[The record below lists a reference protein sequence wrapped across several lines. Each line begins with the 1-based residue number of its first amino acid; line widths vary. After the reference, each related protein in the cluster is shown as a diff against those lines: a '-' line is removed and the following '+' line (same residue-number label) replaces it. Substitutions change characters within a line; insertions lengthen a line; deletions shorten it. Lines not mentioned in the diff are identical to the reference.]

1 MTVSPGP
8 IRVLHAD
15 RFHHGIVI
23 TFADGTSIVYSP
35 EFLYKHRTTEG
46 NRDITNEPV
55 AAL

>member
-1 MTVSPGP
+1 MTVSPDP
-8 IRVLHAD
+8 IRVLQAD
-15 RFHHGIVI
+15 RFHNGIVT

-35 EFLYKHRTTEG
+35 EFLYEHRTTEG